1 MPLKNRDSR
10 ASSRTLNTCSFC
22 IMYVEAVETASLEKQ
37 QPQRV
42 RARTQQ
48 LPRKQESP
56 RLGWFC
62 SGRACSGENSPG
74 GALGVKVWEERGC
87 EDRWA
92 GGLGWEEAASPSSW
106 LWKEQK
112 VSRAE
117 RAGLGGARGL
127 GGAGHCPWL
136 TIRQSTP
143 SCPPSGPPPGE
154 QRGLSAHSF
163 YFWVFVPA
171 AFPAKL
177 PTRLPGGESDPL
189 PQGGSVTPGSLIL
202 S

>member
-92 GGLGWEEAASPSSW
+92 GGLGWEEAASPCSW

-127 GGAGHCPWL
+127 GGAGSRVYQDIVYVFQRL
-136 TIRQSTP
+136 NVGRLREINKENGGGGRERER
-143 SCPPSGPPPGE
+143 GPGI
-154 QRGLSAHSF
+154 
-163 YFWVFVPA
+163 
-171 AFPAKL
+171 
-177 PTRLPGGESDPL
+177 
-189 PQGGSVTPGSLIL
+189 SL
-202 S
+202 